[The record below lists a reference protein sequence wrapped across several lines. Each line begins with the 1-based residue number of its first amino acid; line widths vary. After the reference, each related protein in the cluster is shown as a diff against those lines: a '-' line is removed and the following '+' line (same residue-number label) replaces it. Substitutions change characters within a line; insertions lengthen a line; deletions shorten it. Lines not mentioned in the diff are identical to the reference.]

1 MPKQKVDKI
10 QVGAMYGDIQ
20 EVFINENRHEFNIY
34 WSPSTV
40 LEELEKYYD
49 FDYMDRKD
57 LEVMW

>member
-1 MPKQKVDKI
+1 MPKPKVERLE
-10 QVGAMYGDIQ
+10 VSAMHGDYQTVI
-20 EVFINENRHEFNIY
+20 INGNKHEFNIY

-49 FDYMDRKD
+49 FDYLDRKD